1 MRSAHYLLRS
11 QQAAGVGR
19 PMQASAPAPLKT
31 LMNLTT
37 TIDSLVFSP
46 DTQVRA
52 AHWHV
57 TLGKLNS

>member
-1 MRSAHYLLRS
+1 MLCCAPPLLRS
-11 QQAAGVGR
+11 QQAADLGR

-46 DTQVRA
+46 DTQVRT
-52 AHWHV
+52 V
-57 TLGKLNS
+57 R